1 MLRPPAPAPNPAWFV
16 EICDDVT
23 RRERCTRTDVLAMIE
38 REPPGT
44 WQHLEGAAHPP
55 TGSRYSFVSRPG
67 SVPEPS
73 LDGLPDPVIAIDGDG
88 ALRYANER
96 AVSVLGWTHEEFVGR
111 PVFDVIHP
119 DDLNIAISSLS
130 TVSQKDTGDLIVV
143 RVRSGTGVW
152 IALEVRGTMQ
162 RLDDREVTVLIA
174 RDTSDRHRLELDQ
187 GEAAV
192 LRAVMANMHGMVAL
206 VDPNGRLRS
215 INGAVTRVLGHDP
228 ELAPG
233 RPFIGFVHEDDQEQ
247 VRDAVTMLR
256 PQESVNLDARFVTAT
271 GDLITC
277 EFTVNNLSED
287 PTVGGYVVSGQVAT
301 ALSDARKRVDFLAD
315 HDNRTGLLNRDGFM
329 RAAHDLIR
337 QGSGLGLMIIDIAQF
352 RSINELYGEPVGD
365 RVLAAVA
372 GRIDELRWPDLLTAR
387 FGGDEFVLAVRS
399 TSDAAIEMLRDRVRR
414 DVAQPV
420 IVDGQEINVAL
431 HTASAYEPRP
441 EGLESLLASASN
453 ELMRV
458 KRNADPDSGEISV
471 DSINERRQH
480 LDQLR
485 AALAGGEIQPFFQ
498 PIVSPDGRVLAV
510 EALVRW
516 AHPVRGELG
525 VDEILPLAQMAGLAE
540 AVDDHVLRMSLAF
553 SRRLVDA
560 GHGDIE
566 VHVNV
571 NPKVISRAAF
581 AASFLAECHAQGAD
595 PGQIVVELTETDLL
609 APGVTSLDNMQALRR
624 AGTHVSIDD
633 FGTGYSSLSHLLE
646 LPVDGV
652 KIDRKFV
659 AGIDIDPAATN
670 LTTAI
675 LGLSESLQLGCV
687 AEGVEQPYQLERL
700 AFLGC
705 TAFQGWLYSPAVP
718 PDELMELLPRIVLA
732 NADSN
737 V

>member
-1 MLRPPAPAPNPAWFV
+1 MS
-16 EICDDVT
+16 
-23 RRERCTRTDVLAMIE
+23 RR
-38 REPPGT
+38 
-44 WQHLEGAAHPP
+44 
-55 TGSRYSFVSRPG
+55 GSDSRRDPFVSR
-67 SVPEPS
+67 VDRAAPEPS
-73 LDGLPDPVIAIDGDG
+73 LDGLPDPVIAVDGEG

-119 DDLNIAISSLS
+119 DDLNLAISSLS
-130 TVSQKDTGDLIVV
+130 TVVQKDTGDLIMV

-152 IALEVRGTMQ
+152 IALEIRGAQQ
-162 RLDDREVTVLIA
+162 RLDDRDVTVLIA

-206 VDPNGRLRS
+206 VDPDGTVRS
-215 INGAVTRVLGHDP
+215 INGAVTRLLGHDP

-233 RPFIGFVHEDDQEQ
+233 RPFIGFVHEDDREQ
-247 VRDAVTMLR
+247 VLDAVTVLR
-256 PQESVNLDARFVTAT
+256 PQESVHLDARFVTTT
-271 GDLITC
+271 GDLVTC
-277 EFTVNNLSED
+277 EFTVNNLRDD
-287 PTVGGYVVSGQVAT
+287 PTVGGYIVSGQVAT
-301 ALSDARKRVDFLAD
+301 ALTDARKRVNFLAD

-337 QGSGLGLMIIDIAQF
+337 QGGGLGLMIIDIAQF

-365 RVLAAVA
+365 KVLSAVA
-372 GRIDELRWPDLLTAR
+372 GRIDEIRWPDLLTAR

-399 TSDAAIEMLRDRVRR
+399 ASPSAIEMLGDRVRR
-414 DVAQPV
+414 EIARPV
-420 IVDGQEINVAL
+420 IIDEQEINVGIR
-431 HTASAYEPRP
+431 TAASFEPQP

-453 ELMRV
+453 ELMRI
-458 KRNADPDSGEISV
+458 KRNADPQSGEISV

-485 AALAGGEIQPFFQ
+485 AALASGEIQPFFQ
-498 PIVSPDGRVLAV
+498 PIVSADGTVLAV

-516 AHPVRGELG
+516 VHPVRGVLG
-525 VDEILPLAQMAGLAE
+525 VGEILPLAQMAGLSE
-540 AVDDHVLRMSLAF
+540 AIDEQVLRLSLAF
-553 SRRLVDA
+553 SRRLADR
-560 GHGDIE
+560 GFGDVE

-571 NPKVISRAAF
+571 DPKVISRAAF
-581 AASFLAECHAQGAD
+581 AASFLAECEAQGAN

-687 AEGVEQPYQLERL
+687 AEGVEQPYQLDRL
-700 AFLGC
+700 ASLGC
-705 TAFQGWLYSPAVP
+705 TAFQGWLYAAAVE
-718 PDELMELLPRIVLA
+718 PDELMQLLPRIVVA

-737 V
+737 A

>member
-1 MLRPPAPAPNPAWFV
+1 MQRADRA
-16 EICDDVT
+16 T
-23 RRERCTRTDVLAMIE
+23 
-38 REPPGT
+38 
-44 WQHLEGAAHPP
+44 
-55 TGSRYSFVSRPG
+55 
-67 SVPEPS
+67 PEPS
-73 LDGLPDPVIAIDGDG
+73 LDGLPDPVIAIDADG

-130 TVSQKDTGDLIVV
+130 TVSQKDTGELIMV

-152 IALEVRGTMQ
+152 IALEVRGTVQ
-162 RLDDREVTVLIA
+162 RLEDSEVTVLIA
-174 RDTSDRHRLELDQ
+174 RDTTDRHRLELDQ

-192 LRAVMANMHGMVAL
+192 MRAVMANMHGMVAL
-206 VDPNGRLRS
+206 IDPDGRVRS
-215 INGAVTRVLGHDP
+215 INGAVTRLLGHDP
-228 ELAPG
+228 ELVPG
-233 RPFIGFVHEDDQEQ
+233 RPFIGFVHEDDRQP
-247 VRDAVTMLR
+247 VLDAVTVLR
-256 PQESVNLDARFVTAT
+256 AQESVHLDARFVAT
-271 GDLITC
+271 NGELVMC
-277 EFTVNNLSED
+277 EFTVNNLTDD
-287 PTVGGYVVSGQVAT
+287 PTVGGYIVSGQVAT
-301 ALSDARKRVDFLAD
+301 ALSDARNRVEFLAE

-337 QGSGLGLMIIDIAQF
+337 QGGGLGLMIIDIAQF
-352 RSINELYGEPVGD
+352 RSVNELYGEPVGD
-365 RVLAAVA
+365 LVLTAVA
-372 GRIDELRWPDLLTAR
+372 GRIDEIRWPDLVTAR

-399 TSDAAIEMLRDRVRR
+399 SSATAIEMLRDRVRR
-414 DVAQPV
+414 DVARPV
-420 IVDGQEINVAL
+420 VVNGQEINVGIR
-431 HTASAYEPRP
+431 TAAAFEAQP

-453 ELMRV
+453 ELMRI
-458 KRNADPDSGEISV
+458 KRNADPESGGISV

-485 AALAGGEIQPFFQ
+485 AALATGEIQPFFQ
-498 PIVSPDGRVLAV
+498 PIVAADGTVLAV

-516 AHPVRGELG
+516 VHPVRGVLG
-525 VDEILPLAQMAGLAE
+525 VSEILPLAQMAGLAE
-540 AVDDHVLRMSLAF
+540 AVDEHVLRLSLAF
-553 SRRLVDA
+553 ARRLVDA
-560 GHGDIE
+560 GHGNVE

-571 NPKVISRAAF
+571 DPKVISRAAF
-581 AASFLAECHAQGAD
+581 AASFLAECGAQSAN
-595 PGQIVVELTETDLL
+595 PGQIVVEITETDLL

-700 AFLGC
+700 ASLGC

-732 NADSN
+732 NADTN
-737 V
+737 A